1 MTKLLLSSNIEHRGW
16 EVARD
21 KSNPDHFHVST
32 FSHLLTSAIVRVWFL
47 LGAGRLCFQAYLD
60 EITRSNKLFLV
71 VYSRKDRSPNY
82 KKRLEKKKERKEG
95 RGTERLQFFPFL
107 SSFRCSR
114 SSFSSFRNRFVISL
128 HRKTRPVVS
137 SKRCNERER
146 SCERKGATSF
156 FFSVV
161 QARRII
167 NLKILSLF
175 PFCLSLAL
183 LSFFLDFASFGTFV
197 LNFVPGKNHRRTFR
211 RYISRSA
218 GFKS

>member
-1 MTKLLLSSNIEHRGW
+1 M
-16 EVARD
+16 ARD

-32 FSHLLTSAIVRVWFL
+32 FSHLLTSVIVRVWFL
-47 LGAGRLCFQAYLD
+47 RRGAGRLCFQGYLD

-82 KKRLEKKKERKEG
+82 KKRLEKKKKEG
-95 RGTERLQFFPFL
+95 KGTERLQFFPFL
-107 SSFRCSR
+107 SCFRCSR
-114 SSFSSFRNRFVISL
+114 SSFCSSRNRFVISL

-175 PFCLSLAL
+175 PLCLSLAL
-183 LSFFLDFASFGTFV
+183 LSFFLSWFCF
-197 LNFVPGKNHRRTFR
+197 LW
-211 RYISRSA
+211 YLRSELRPRKEPS
-218 GFKS
+218 GDI

>member
-21 KSNPDHFHVST
+21 KSNPDHFHDST
-32 FSHLLTSAIVRVWFL
+32 FSHLLTSVIVRVWFV

-71 VYSRKDRSPNY
+71 VYSRKHRSQNY
-82 KKRLEKKKERKEG
+82 KRRLEKKKERKEG
-95 RGTERLQFFPFL
+95 RRTERLQFFAFL

-114 SSFSSFRNRFVISL
+114 SSFSSSRNRFVISL

-175 PFCLSLAL
+175 AFCLSLAL
-183 LSFFLDFASFGTFV
+183 LSFFLGFASFGTFV
-197 LNFVPGKNHRRTFR
+197 LNFVPGKNHRGTFR
-211 RYISRSA
+211 RYISRSP